1 MSISKEQKKAEAVS
15 RMKSLGIFPQTIR
28 QFRDNGYVSISEPPF
43 GAFYWAENEDL
54 KRIRDFEDQHDALV
68 YVVIRSYTNLG
79 KMDTYIYVSDYEE
92 EWEQDREDL
101 KAKSPLAY
109 VYNHDMPDCSEFGC
123 VGIKPSTAAGLLRV
137 W

>member
-79 KMDTYIYVSDYEE
+79 KMDSYLYVSDYDD
-92 EWEQDREDL
+92 EWERDREDL
-101 KAKSPLAY
+101 KHKEPLCY

-123 VGIKPSTAAGLLRV
+123 IGVEKTCAAGLCRT